1 MRLHFLTCGNDNS
14 LQICYLYTYLKH
26 KYGRRHIRTHR
37 VTCICL
43 QIASKYT
50 TRLRFVLYSMFKRPC
65 SSRVRSRAA
74 PIFISPK
81 DEMRGTWNE
90 KILFPRMSDSNVLR
104 FLLLCGKLKRTVR
117 AGWTRYNINSPESV
131 SDHMYRMALMAT
143 VIPTNERGNLNT
155 DRLLKMAIVHDLAEC
170 IVGDITPHCG
180 VSKEEKL
187 SREKD
192 AMKQLCE
199 LISEENSAEIMS
211 LWKEYVDQQT
221 PEAVICKDFDKF
233 EMLLQ
238 AYEYE
243 HETLEPGK
251 LESFF
256 ESTLGTFSTSLGQK
270 WVKELCLLRKNLFI
284 QCESSDKRG

>member
-1 MRLHFLTCGNDNS
+1 
-14 LQICYLYTYLKH
+14 
-26 KYGRRHIRTHR
+26 
-37 VTCICL
+37 
-43 QIASKYT
+43 
-50 TRLRFVLYSMFKRPC
+50 
-65 SSRVRSRAA
+65 
-74 PIFISPK
+74 
-81 DEMRGTWNE
+81 
-90 KILFPRMSDSNVLR
+90 MSDSNVLR

-199 LISEENSAEIMS
+199 LISEESSAEIMS

-256 ESTLGTFSTSLGQK
+256 KGALGTFSTSLGQK
-270 WVKELCLLRKNLFI
+270 WVKELCSLRKNLFI
-284 QCESSDKRG
+284 QCESSDKSG

>member
-1 MRLHFLTCGNDNS
+1 
-14 LQICYLYTYLKH
+14 
-26 KYGRRHIRTHR
+26 
-37 VTCICL
+37 
-43 QIASKYT
+43 
-50 TRLRFVLYSMFKRPC
+50 
-65 SSRVRSRAA
+65 
-74 PIFISPK
+74 
-81 DEMRGTWNE
+81 
-90 KILFPRMSDSNVLR
+90 MSDSNVLR

-143 VIPTNERGNLNT
+143 VIPTNERGNLN
-155 DRLLKMAIVHDLAEC
+155 RSIIKNGNL
-170 IVGDITPHCG
+170 
-180 VSKEEKL
+180 SKEEKL

-270 WVKELCLLRKNLFI
+270 WVKELCSLRKNLFI
-284 QCESSDKRG
+284 QCESSDKSG

>member
-1 MRLHFLTCGNDNS
+1 
-14 LQICYLYTYLKH
+14 
-26 KYGRRHIRTHR
+26 
-37 VTCICL
+37 
-43 QIASKYT
+43 
-50 TRLRFVLYSMFKRPC
+50 
-65 SSRVRSRAA
+65 
-74 PIFISPK
+74 
-81 DEMRGTWNE
+81 
-90 KILFPRMSDSNVLR
+90 MSDSNVLR

-117 AGWTRYNINSPESV
+117 TGWTRYNINSPESV

-211 LWKEYVDQQT
+211 LWKEYVDQKT

-270 WVKELCLLRKNLFI
+270 WVEELCSLRKNLFI
-284 QCESSDKRG
+284 QCESSDKSG

>member
-1 MRLHFLTCGNDNS
+1 
-14 LQICYLYTYLKH
+14 
-26 KYGRRHIRTHR
+26 
-37 VTCICL
+37 
-43 QIASKYT
+43 
-50 TRLRFVLYSMFKRPC
+50 
-65 SSRVRSRAA
+65 
-74 PIFISPK
+74 
-81 DEMRGTWNE
+81 
-90 KILFPRMSDSNVLR
+90 
-104 FLLLCGKLKRTVR
+104 
-117 AGWTRYNINSPESV
+117 
-131 SDHMYRMALMAT
+131 MYRMALMAT
-143 VIPTNERGNLNT
+143 VIPADERANLNT
-155 DRLLKMAIVHDLAEC
+155 DRLIKMAIVHDLAEC

-187 SREKD
+187 SREED

-199 LISEENSAEIMS
+199 LISEENRTEIMD
-211 LWKEYVDQQT
+211 LWKEYVDQKT

-270 WVKELCLLRKNLFI
+270 WVRELCSLRRNLFI
-284 QCESSDKRG
+284 QCESSDT